1 MNNKNYVLLGPPGS
15 GKSTQA
21 EVLRK
26 TLSLRHIDVGSE
38 LRAAAEEETALGRE
52 INEII
57 NRRKELVPDSIVGA
71 VLKKVL
77 STLPSEQGVLI
88 DGAPR
93 RVSQIDE
100 VREAL
105 GHSGRTLAGVI
116 FIELSEAD
124 SIDRISRRFLCFG
137 CRQPYIFESS
147 EEALKSICSI
157 CGGKIGQRKDDTPE
171 GIHKRFQVF
180 QEETRPVIEK
190 FESEGLLFRV
200 SGNQTAEKTSE
211 EIFQKIG
218 GSDS

>member
-1 MNNKNYVLLGPPGS
+1 MDEDIVAIARQYSDV
-15 GKSTQA
+15 
-21 EVLRK
+21 E
-26 TLSLRHIDVGSE
+26 IDV
-38 LRAAAEEETALGRE
+38 
-52 INEII
+52 
-57 NRRKELVPDSIVGA
+57 
-71 VLKKVL
+71 
-77 STLPSEQGVLI
+77 
-88 DGAPR
+88 
-93 RVSQIDE
+93 
-100 VREAL
+100 
-105 GHSGRTLAGVI
+105 
-116 FIELSEAD
+116 F
-124 SIDRISRRFLCFG
+124 
-137 CRQPYIFESS
+137 FESS